1 MNRDI
6 PTDKTRNR
14 VKNPALG
21 ANRKFGSVK
30 GIVVAVGGCGVV
42 GCGVVG
48 MYLIQF
54 KLPGLIQICFNL
66 GRTISVIKFVY
77 GSTSGYIACRW

>member
-30 GIVVAVGGCGVV
+30 GLVVAVVGCAVV

-54 KLPGLIQICFNL
+54 KFNTNMFLSWTDDIC
-66 GRTISVIKFVY
+66 Y
-77 GSTSGYIACRW
+77 

>member
-54 KLPGLIQICFNL
+54 KFN
-66 GRTISVIKFVY
+66 TNMF
-77 GSTSGYIACRW
+77 